1 MQIDLEKLDRDVH
14 LKIHSSSIKLPSN
27 LTPIKIHR
35 QLEIYLSAFEENLKK
50 QSRITRIQV
59 KTEGELLQ
67 DPINDKEIMID
78 PVDEG
83 NAIVV
88 WDKNNHLK
96 DSKNHLNDYIV
107 YGEVTGDPLETLKQ
121 KIKIALS
128 KVLKKKELIKR
139 YTIIYLFISSH
150 AFTYLKSKNV

>member
-1 MQIDLEKLDRDVH
+1 MEKLDRDVH

-59 KTEGELLQ
+59 KTERELLQ

>member
-59 KTEGELLQ
+59 KTERELLQ

>member
-59 KTEGELLQ
+59 KTERELLQ

-128 KVLKKKELIKR
+128 KVLKKKELIKC

>member
-1 MQIDLEKLDRDVH
+1 M
-14 LKIHSSSIKLPSN
+14 
-27 LTPIKIHR
+27 TPVKIHR
-35 QLEIYLSAFEENLKK
+35 QLEIYLYAFEENLKK

>member
-14 LKIHSSSIKLPSN
+14 LKIYSSSIKLPSN

-59 KTEGELLQ
+59 KTERELLQ

>member
-59 KTEGELLQ
+59 KTERELLQ

-121 KIKIALS
+121 KIKIALG

>member
-59 KTEGELLQ
+59 KTERELLQ

-139 YTIIYLFISSH
+139 YTIIY
-150 AFTYLKSKNV
+150 

>member
-59 KTEGELLQ
+59 KTERELLQ

-107 YGEVTGDPLETLKQ
+107 YGEVTGDPLEILKQ